1 MLHSSYLF
9 VQLILRLIGWGE
21 YFPVGSRCRHW
32 VLSGIALLSFRLA
45 KAPRD
50 KEHPYDYI
58 SLSLLY
64 LRTWKVRDFGSSRNL
79 LYAFGNSRWHC
90 IFACHAV
97 DILMGLFSSGPEM
110 VSHAVAHEHVHSHG
124 HGTSYPC
131 FEYDNS
137 RPRPQLYWITK
148 RAGEK
153 QGSGLMKAI
162 K

>member
-1 MLHSSYLF
+1 MLQVTVSYPYAWTLNVGILF
-9 VQLILRLIGWGE
+9 ITK
-21 YFPVGSRCRHW
+21 CRGHLNTI
-32 VLSGIALLSFRLA
+32 VC
-45 KAPRD
+45 
-50 KEHPYDYI
+50 YM
-58 SLSLLY
+58 
-64 LRTWKVRDFGSSRNL
+64 TWKVRDFGSSRNL

-137 RPRPQLYWITK
+137 VNMY
-148 RAGEK
+148 
-153 QGSGLMKAI
+153 
-162 K
+162 